1 MISRP
6 HGGRRLNGDSL
17 LFEPHCD
24 TLLSCHTYKHMGR
37 SQQSTHRSK
46 KQYRGGRSHLS
57 HLDRAARLKEL
68 ARIEECEALN
78 REIEY
83 LDYQRSEDKKAKED
97 ESNMMGPP
105 KKVSWKKSL
114 GRSLRRKILSFRR
127 RGCPKSV
134 SSTYIHIPPVD
145 PNIDRDFAS
154 RRGFWGSISD
164 KEKLE
169 AYQEWDRRAAE
180 RRGDSK

>member
-1 MISRP
+1 MQATSGLTAHSFVMP
-6 HGGRRLNGDSL
+6 Y
-17 LFEPHCD
+17 
-24 TLLSCHTYKHMGR
+24 YKHMGR
-37 SQQSTHRSK
+37 SQQSTRRSK
-46 KQYRGGRSHLS
+46 KRYRGGRSHLS

-145 PNIDRDFAS
+145 PYIDRDFAS

-180 RRGDSK
+180 RRGDGK